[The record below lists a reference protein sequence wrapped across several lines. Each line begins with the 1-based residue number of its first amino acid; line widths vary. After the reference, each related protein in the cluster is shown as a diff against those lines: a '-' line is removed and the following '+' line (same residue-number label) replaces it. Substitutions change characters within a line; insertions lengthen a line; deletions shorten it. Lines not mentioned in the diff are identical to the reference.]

1 MDDIK
6 NIGLVAHDNRKKDL
20 AEWVKNN
27 FDKLH
32 KHKLICTGTTGRLV
46 QEVMEQNLP
55 AEKLKELNLREGD
68 KAEINLVKKEYFNG
82 FGICKGANT
91 FEEAKESHIE
101 FW

>member
-1 MDDIK
+1 MVEVELK
-6 NIGLVAHDNRKKDL
+6 KWGNSIGV
-20 AEWVKNN
+20 
-27 FDKLH
+27 
-32 KHKLICTGTTGRLV
+32 I
-46 QEVMEQNLP
+46 LP